1 MFLAL
6 FCKGQP
12 RLLIDCILKP
22 LYSPRMEELE
32 DPSFPNR
39 YYENLETLRRIING
53 GPDKTPNM
61 IADLN
66 KIKQYYEQSTKEDP
80 DFLDVTGENIRYTY
94 RKIIGKPCNN
104 LRICEVI
111 IALLLKA
118 CGKIVAQSKLSEE
131 ENEHLKDFYDNK
143 IFYSDDTFKNIT
155 EVEESLEIES
165 EDEKNSRAESPN
177 ATFRI
182 FAQEYFDQIKYKGRF
197 KHYGIDVNE
206 ESDSYIEGITV
217 TLKTSNDDAIDFENV
232 IFPKGVDPDEC
243 RSSISLC
250 GKGGIGKSFLI
261 LHLIKEI
268 FDNPGARFTN
278 IIPLYIEL
286 QKVNNEYGGD
296 VWKALYEE
304 LRTYSYSA
312 SSLTEQEF
320 DAYMHSAEN
329 KVIVFADGM
338 NEVVGLEKRSAI
350 ATSITK
356 IAGRHHCRFCI
367 SSRENHV
374 GMFNRLAGLSG
385 HFEDAKVNKL
395 TETQIK
401 DYLEIHGCAA
411 QYTEIPEETRKLL
424 ETPQGLAMYVTLVG
438 RDKSKVES
446 FTSLG
451 TLIRAFS
458 DRMLG
463 IEEKKKSPRF
473 DLSFEESLEEIAYSW
488 VKDSAFEGQIT
499 EDQREKLFKNED
511 IDVNVIFP
519 CKDDEQ
525 TEDSIYEFSHQN
537 FRDCYCARFIAHKI
551 RKIDADHIDEIF
563 DEYFNL
569 SKSNVTDNLEILE
582 LVSAFVCSGR
592 KEYDKQAID
601 VLREATHRQE
611 NPLVNY
617 DYPLSRLIKIFAFRS
632 NNCIARLDLSG
643 LDLREVSLSTYA
655 LFDKRT
661 GETTRFSLFVKRTG
675 DTTKIYHT
683 LINSNT
689 FLKTGLDT
697 ASSTIAK
704 FTYKDKEYVVA
715 FAATSI
721 LVIDVQEAQA
731 RVLRNLYSNGW
742 VSCCCS
748 TYKNGVP
755 VIYLGQR
762 NGTVSEFYPH
772 ILFMQDDGS
781 ECFVKQR
788 YAKQD
793 INTPNDNAVE
803 SIHDIVLGTDEYIVF
818 SSVGGRLCALKKYQT
833 GTDKFIAVDLVEE
846 TTIDDLG
853 LTHTVK
859 QDTAAAC
866 RMTYSKKFNVL
877 LAAYHKAIY
886 LIDCKTNA
894 GNITPKS
901 ILIANHNKA
910 FDFDTDIED
919 IYACGKYVFINLE
932 YKIAVFEIICDP
944 DIMLRFKTYIYPAG
958 AENEGVQYTKFSE
971 IPVEK
976 GASCTLVGVKA
987 EDNRGGDKSSSL
999 HSLKRFYQ
1007 LYYSEY
1013 EDVDK
1018 LTKSIGN
1025 DYDGFPTWTGV
1036 FYQFAGKTFL
1046 ASVSD
1051 GRTVEV
1057 DCEGEEEF
1065 PKRIYPGAY
1074 NGVHYIDIMNM
1085 DSEGATIICG
1095 NYDGMV
1101 LCIKY
1106 NCNRT
1111 ESRWF
1116 VDNVF
1121 TLHRDWVWKCISL
1134 DSSHFISCGYDGKL
1148 WLVDTSSNSKEL
1160 LINKEGEKLYD
1171 FCFDNDNNNI
1181 WLVSEHK
1188 LFLVQKTDSG
1198 WKKGA
1203 VCDLASIESYYCF
1216 RTIAIDNVGD
1226 SEAKTDNMPVL
1237 FYNEG
1242 KGKQGH
1248 IAKVIFDTE
1257 CSQYRLKAD
1266 FIDLTDS
1273 AFSEEVEENG
1283 EKKTNCLFIRHM
1295 RFQEF
1300 HGSKCLIAVGNIGSS
1315 GTLLVAKYN
1324 DNANEDASR
1333 MKVVYHRKI
1342 GKQINDFTV
1351 TFNNGEYIIWLAH
1364 KDRKVCAL
1372 RVSMDDSDFKIVR
1385 LEDKTDEIDTG
1396 ETCHVVMSDQPM
1408 CLRRYNDDVLIGL
1421 LNGDIMQAS
1430 LSIDKAKNSVM
1441 KGMLITKKVI
1451 RTYADLISC
1460 PSVKLR
1466 QCICDEKE
1474 ELKSQLQG
1482 YFTVE
1487 EE

>member
-1 MFLAL
+1 MKGWNLKHCLNLLNVSPDDFFNLIFDPLANVYYYYTDKKTGEYVCYNYVEDFKTSTFKKEVDGAKDNKGTGNL
-6 FCKGQP
+6 FKL
-12 RLLIDCILKP
+12 RIMLTNLLNRDDLPEVGLAVDESKLK
-22 LYSPRMEELE
+22 YM
-32 DPSFPNR
+32 
-39 YYENLETLRRIING
+39 YRRIMG
-53 GPDKTPNM
+53 KKTAGISHAQM
-61 IADLN
+61 MLEVLISAY
-66 KIKQYYEQSTKEDP
+66 QGEQGSTE
-80 DFLDVTGENIRYTY
+80 FE
-94 RKIIGKPCNN
+94 
-104 LRICEVI
+104 ESSFFE
-111 IALLLKA
+111 LKDY
-118 CGKIVAQSKLSEE
+118 CSDEESKLG
-131 ENEHLKDFYDNK
+131 
-143 IFYSDDTFKNIT
+143 
-155 EVEESLEIES
+155 
-165 EDEKNSRAESPN
+165 
-177 ATFRI
+177 FRFI
-182 FAQEYFDQIKYKGRF
+182 AQEYFNQIKGKGRF
-197 KHYGIDVNE
+197 QHYSIDVNE
-206 ESDSYIEGITV
+206 ESESYIEDITV
-217 TLKTSNDDAIDFENV
+217 TLKTARDEALFFEDV
-232 IFPKGVDPDEC
+232 IFPKGINPDEC

-401 DYLEIHGCAA
+401 DYLEIHECAA

-473 DLSFEESLEEIAYSW
+473 DLSFEEALEEIAYSW

-525 TEDSIYEFSHQN
+525 TEDSVYEFSHQN
-537 FRDCYCARFIAHKI
+537 FRDCYCARFIARKI
-551 RKIDADHIDEIF
+551 RKIDADHIDDIF

-569 SKSNVTDNLEILE
+569 AKSNVTDNLEILE

-601 VLREATHRQE
+601 VLREAAHRQE
-611 NPLVNY
+611 KPLVNY

-655 LFDKRT
+655 LFDKC
-661 GETTRFSLFVKRTG
+661 TG
-675 DTTKIYHT
+675 DTSKIYHT

-748 TYKNGVP
+748 TYKNGLP

-772 ILFMQDDGS
+772 IMFMQDNNS
-781 ECFVKQR
+781 ERFVKQR

-793 INTPNDNAVE
+793 INTSNKNAVE
-803 SIHDIVLGTDEYIVF
+803 SIYDVVLGTDEYIVF
-818 SSVGGRLCALKKYQT
+818 TTVGGMFCALKKYQT
-833 GTDKFIAVDLVEE
+833 GTDKFIALELNKD
-846 TTIDDLG
+846 IKPDM
-853 LTHTVK
+853 K
-859 QDTAAAC
+859 AAC
-866 RMTYSKKFNVL
+866 RMTYASKYNFLIVG
-877 LAAYHKAIY
+877 YHKEVYA
-886 LIDCKTNA
+886 IDCSINA
-894 GNITPKS
+894 HDTKPNK
-901 ILIANHNKA
+901 ILIKKNDLM
-910 FDFDTDIED
+910 FDFDADIAD
-919 IYACGKYVFINLE
+919 IYACGKYLFINLE
-932 YKIAVFEIICDP
+932 FKIAVFEIISDTT
-944 DIMLRFKTYIYPAG
+944 IILQFKTYIIPAG
-958 AENEGVQYTKFSE
+958 KQNAGIQYTKFSE
-971 IPVEK
+971 MPVEK
-976 GASCTLVGVKA
+976 SSACALIGVKTD
-987 EDNRGGDKSSSL
+987 DNRSGSDKSTSQ

-1007 LYYSEY
+1007 LYYSET
-1013 EDVDK
+1013 EDANK
-1018 LTKSIGN
+1018 LTENIGN

-1065 PKRIYPGAY
+1065 PKRIYSGAY
-1074 NGVHYIDIMNM
+1074 NGVHYIDIMNV
-1085 DSEGATIICG
+1085 DFEGATIICG

-1101 LCIKY
+1101 LCIKCNY
-1106 NCNRT
+1106 NQDK
-1111 ESRWF
+1111 SHWF

-1121 TLHRDWVWKCISL
+1121 VLHKDWVWKCVSL
-1134 DSSHFISCGYDGKL
+1134 DSAHFVSCGYDGKL
-1148 WLVDTSSNSKEL
+1148 WSVDTNNNTKEL
-1160 LINKEGEKLYD
+1160 LLNKEGEKFYD
-1171 FCFDNDNNNI
+1171 FCFDTDNNDI
-1181 WLVSEHK
+1181 WIVSEHK
-1188 LFLVQKTDSG
+1188 LFLVRKKNSR
-1198 WKKGA
+1198 WKKGI
-1203 VCDLASIESYYCF
+1203 VCELANIEPYYCF
-1216 RTIAIDNVGD
+1216 RTITIDSAGS
-1226 SEAKTDNMPVL
+1226 SEEKTDNMPVL

-1248 IAKVIFDTE
+1248 IAKVNYDAE
-1257 CSQYRLKAD
+1257 SKKYRLETD
-1266 FIDLTDS
+1266 FIDLAAPD
-1273 AFSEEVEENG
+1273 FSEEVEENG
-1283 EKKTNCLFIRHM
+1283 EKKTSYLFIRHM
-1295 RFQEF
+1295 RFHNF
-1300 HGSKCLIAVGNIGSS
+1300 NGIKRLIAVGNIG
-1315 GTLLVAKYN
+1315 GAGFILVAKYTG
-1324 DNANEDASR
+1324 DSEKDAAH
-1333 MKVVYHRKI
+1333 MDVVYYQKI

-1351 TFNNGEYIIWLAH
+1351 TLNNGEYIIWLAH
-1364 KDRKVCAL
+1364 KDYMVRA
-1372 RVSMDDSDFKIVR
+1372 FKIVMNSSEFE
-1385 LEDKTDEIDTG
+1385 LENIGRKSDSNNN
-1396 ETCHVVMSDQPM
+1396 ETCHVKMLDQPM
-1408 CLRRYNDDVLIGL
+1408 CLRCYNESVLIGL
-1421 LNGDIMQAS
+1421 LNGDIVQTT
-1430 LSIDKAKNSVM
+1430 LSISSKADEKNET
-1441 KGMLITKKVI
+1441 IIAQKVF

-1482 YFTVE
+1482 YFTME